1 MLPSALCDINSQ
13 TSTPPSQPS
22 TNTSGFVSG
31 APTSGSGS
39 GGSGMSGS
47 AAYYINESMSESSGD
62 SLNNSNNGNN
72 NLAKTLHQMRNG
84 INEAGRLNGIG
95 MKGNYQIF
103 IKFSNQE
110 TMYKLENFLIYHII
124 K

>member
-1 MLPSALCDINSQ
+1 MSFLVLPPQVSRDDIPHQSISSAPCDITSQ
-13 TSTPPSQPS
+13 TSTPPSQLS
-22 TNTSGFVSG
+22 TNTSGFISG

-72 NLAKTLHQMRNG
+72 NSTMGLQQLRNARNSGKTNG
-84 INEAGRLNGIG
+84 FNL
-95 MKGNYQIF
+95 KGNM
-103 IKFSNQE
+103 S
-110 TMYKLENFLIYHII
+110 
-124 K
+124 

>member
-1 MLPSALCDINSQ
+1 MSFYINSYIFTFVQITNDEFNQQGISSGLCDINSQ

-72 NLAKTLHQMRNG
+72 NVPRTLHQLRNG
-84 INEAGRLNGIG
+84 VNDGGRLNGIAI
-95 MKGNYQIF
+95 KGN
-103 IKFSNQE
+103 
-110 TMYKLENFLIYHII
+110 
-124 K
+124 

>member
-1 MLPSALCDINSQ
+1 MGSALCDINSQ

-31 APTSGSGS
+31 AQTSGSGS

-62 SLNNSNNGNN
+62 SLNNSNNGNSN
-72 NLAKTLHQMRNG
+72 AARALHQIRNG
-84 INEAGRLNGIG
+84 VNDGGRVNGIG
-95 MKGNYQIF
+95 LKGN
-103 IKFSNQE
+103 
-110 TMYKLENFLIYHII
+110 
-124 K
+124 